1 MPIKPAAR
9 HAPHSPKMSLRT
21 SPQAGVAIRNT
32 LTLHTCHTGENGFPR
47 RFAPRNDIFTKIILS
62 CVGAGFY
69 PARLHRIP
77 NHASVGGG
85 DCPPSCQPI
94 PIHCRGR
101 QSGHFLETGSLLPPP
116 AALRRFPR
124 RPVSPHPL
132 ICPCRAAPMCAAADT
147 YCPPSGGAHWP
158 RPTGVLPTPHPMS
171 RTRRAGCPHPAA
183 DMHRIPKKPVIANR
197 RARRCGNPSL
207 FFSPFHPKYQTQN
220 YAKHKNL
227 KTPCE
232 EGHTMLK

>member
-21 SPQAGVAIRNT
+21 STHAGVANRNT
-32 LTLHTCHTGENGFPR
+32 LTPHLCHTGENGFPR
-47 RFAPRNDIFTKIILS
+47 RFAPRNDIFTKTILS

-69 PARLHRIP
+69 PARLRRIP

-147 YCPPSGGAHWP
+147 YCPPAAGHTGPALQVFCRGRCPH
-158 RPTGVLPTPHPMS
+158 RPVRTPPNKAPVGDGVLDVPFASHPMS
-171 RTRRAGCPHPAA
+171 RTRRAG
-183 DMHRIPKKPVIANR
+183 
-197 RARRCGNPSL
+197 
-207 FFSPFHPKYQTQN
+207 
-220 YAKHKNL
+220 
-227 KTPCE
+227 
-232 EGHTMLK
+232 

>member
-1 MPIKPAAR
+1 M
-9 HAPHSPKMSLRT
+9 
-21 SPQAGVAIRNT
+21 AIRNT
-32 LTLHTCHTGENGFPR
+32 PTPHPCHMGNGFPR
-47 RFAPRNDIFTKIILS
+47 RCAPRNDIFTKIILS
-62 CVGAGFY
+62 CVGAGVY
-69 PARLHRIP
+69 PARLRRIP

-147 YCPPSGGAHWP
+147 YCPPAAGHTGPALQAFYQLRTPCPAPVGRGDLTPLPICTAFPKNLSLRTGAHAGVAI
-158 RPTGVLPTPHPMS
+158 RPSFFRPF
-171 RTRRAGCPHPAA
+171 
-183 DMHRIPKKPVIANR
+183 IQKIKPKIMQNIKIQKPLANK
-197 RARRCGNPSL
+197 G
-207 FFSPFHPKYQTQN
+207 TQ
-220 YAKHKNL
+220 
-227 KTPCE
+227 C
-232 EGHTMLK
+232 

>member
-1 MPIKPAAR
+1 MPDIPR
-9 HAPHSPKMSLRT
+9 LPKDMSLRT
-21 SPQAGVAIRNT
+21 SAHAGVAIRNT
-32 LTLHTCHTGENGFPR
+32 PTPPPAAWGNGFPR
-47 RFAPRNDIFTKIILS
+47 RFAPRNDIFTKTILS

-69 PARLHRIP
+69 PARLRRIP

-94 PIHCRGR
+94 PVHCRGR

-147 YCPPSGGAHWP
+147 YCPPQRRGTLAPPYRRFTNSAPH
-158 RPTGVLPTPHPMS
+158 VPHP
-171 RTRRAGCPHPAA
+171 
-183 DMHRIPKKPVIANR
+183 
-197 RARRCGNPSL
+197 
-207 FFSPFHPKYQTQN
+207 
-220 YAKHKNL
+220 
-227 KTPCE
+227 
-232 EGHTMLK
+232 